1 MKLRAVIKR
10 TYQFKQ
16 TIGNF
21 TLSDGKKDLMICNT
35 IELRNAFN
43 KPQISC
49 IPEGTY
55 KCVYRES
62 PKYPKHYH
70 ILDVPGRSFIL
81 IHPAN
86 FAGSI
91 NPKTGKP
98 DLLGCI
104 GVGNGYGDLNGDGV
118 VELLNSTKTMKKLLE
133 IVGKNSFEL
142 TIHA

>member
-1 MKLRAVIKR
+1 MKLTAVIKR